1 VSFYNEEAEMAVL
14 GAVMLS
20 DKAAQRLAP
29 TLKPEHFFF
38 EGHQVIWKSIQVL
51 SAKGSTVDLVTMR
64 DTMLQHGTLERAGG
78 VGYLVRLVDDV
89 PSAAS
94 AGDYAQIILEKYARR
109 TLKDRA
115 EAFVKCCEKS
125 PDLEHVLATAE
136 TLTDGL
142 RVGIRPVVDAS
153 DVLSTLG
160 KSTGVTGLSTGIQF
174 IDQLSHH
181 GGMPCAEVSI
191 LGGQTGA
198 GKTLMATQIT
208 AHDLRQG
215 RAVLFVS
222 LEMTAS
228 QLLSRLMQQLSGYRS
243 EYDAKQAGDLA
254 SWKEAAE
261 IIHTT
266 RLLIY
271 DSVLASDPTAN
282 DILAWLEDEHQR
294 DPVHRVFVD
303 YAQKLTLAGA
313 RGAENWDVQRQ
324 ISEMFR
330 RFAKASGVSL
340 GMLSQVNPTEHGW
353 SLRGSKEWE
362 NDSALTI
369 LNTLVKS
376 NRDFREITAVK
387 NRHGACRKW
396 DAAID
401 QRYLTLVDRGG
412 FL

>member
-1 VSFYNEEAEMAVL
+1 
-14 GAVMLS
+14 
-20 DKAAQRLAP
+20 
-29 TLKPEHFFF
+29 
-38 EGHQVIWKSIQVL
+38 
-51 SAKGSTVDLVTMR
+51 
-64 DTMLQHGTLERAGG
+64 
-78 VGYLVRLVDDV
+78 
-89 PSAAS
+89 
-94 AGDYAQIILEKYARR
+94 
-109 TLKDRA
+109 
-115 EAFVKCCEKS
+115 
-125 PDLEHVLATAE
+125 
-136 TLTDGL
+136 
-142 RVGIRPVVDAS
+142 
-153 DVLSTLG
+153 
-160 KSTGVTGLSTGIQF
+160 
-174 IDQLSHH
+174 
-181 GGMPCAEVSI
+181 
-191 LGGQTGA
+191 
-198 GKTLMATQIT
+198 
-208 AHDLRQG
+208 
-215 RAVLFVS
+215 
-222 LEMTAS
+222 MTAS

-254 SWKEAAE
+254 SWKDAAE

-313 RGAENWDVQRQ
+313 RGAENWDVQRR

-369 LNTLVKS
+369 LNTLVKN
-376 NRDFREITAVK
+376 NRDFREIMAVK